1 MDDAESE
8 SKVSESVK
16 CTVYCLVQ
24 VGAVDRVV
32 TIAEE
37 KPATSGDKV
46 SILYVLEVL
55 CQLLQGEK
63 CFCAKAELR
72 PTIGESD
79 ESVSPTTDKVC
90 VFQSVLCCVQC
101 YFIIVQ

>member
-16 CTVYCLVQ
+16 CPVYCLVQ

-37 KPATSGDKV
+37 KPTTSGDKV
-46 SILYVLEVL
+46 SMICVSESFMLVCLGGKVFL
-55 CQLLQGEK
+55 CQN
-63 CFCAKAELR
+63 
-72 PTIGESD
+72 
-79 ESVSPTTDKVC
+79 
-90 VFQSVLCCVQC
+90 
-101 YFIIVQ
+101 